1 MEQSAQKPSWAIT
14 DGNFIVCRP
23 HSSLCPDE
31 PKKEI
36 DCEEGV
42 QEVGSGEKKLLVK
55 SVRNISEFKLS
66 LHVLRHLGQQ
76 PVMMGRQSAR
86 ECPALTFDELWRG
99 ERKCKNG
106 SRPNYAPTHHL

>member
-1 MEQSAQKPSWAIT
+1 MQSHLTRQERGIIISRTGEITEIMEQSAQKPSWAIT

-42 QEVGSGEKKLLVK
+42 QEVGSGEKLLVK
-55 SVRNISEFKLS
+55 SVQNISEFKLS
-66 LHVLRHLGQQ
+66 LRVLRYFGQQ
-76 PVMMGRQSAR
+76 PVMMGA
-86 ECPALTFDELWRG
+86 
-99 ERKCKNG
+99 G
-106 SRPNYAPTHHL
+106 SPGMPSLDI

>member
-42 QEVGSGEKKLLVK
+42 QEVSSAGEKKLLVK
-55 SVRNISEFKLS
+55 SVQNISEFKLS
-66 LHVLRHLGQQ
+66 LRVLRHLEQQ
-76 PVMMGRQSAR
+76 PVMMGA
-86 ECPALTFDELWRG
+86 
-99 ERKCKNG
+99 G
-106 SRPNYAPTHHL
+106 SPGMPSLDI

>member
-1 MEQSAQKPSWAIT
+1 MEQSAQKTSWA
-14 DGNFIVCRP
+14 NFIVCRP

-55 SVRNISEFKLS
+55 SVQNISEFKLS
-66 LHVLRHLGQQ
+66 LRVLRHLGQQ
-76 PVMMGRQSAR
+76 PVMMGA
-86 ECPALTFDELWRG
+86 
-99 ERKCKNG
+99 G
-106 SRPNYAPTHHL
+106 SPGMPSLDI